1 MKTITSASA
10 NKLLRSLED
19 EKAFLLSMEEA
30 AKEYT
35 LAENETLQK
44 PDYDYKAT
52 AARLKELDD
61 TIRKIKHHI
70 NIFNV
75 TTILPNFQ
83 ITIDEALVKMAQ
95 LNRRKETLDIMR
107 KRLPKFRKTDY
118 YSHTNIIEY
127 IYLNYDLEDVK
138 EDYQKISEEIMQ
150 LQLELDTCNQTKT
163 FEIDL

>member
-30 AKEYT
+30 SKEYT

-70 NIFNV
+70 NVFNV
-75 TTILPNFQ
+75 TTILPNF
-83 ITIDEALVKMAQ
+83 Q

-107 KRLPKFRKTDY
+107 KRLPKFRKNDY
-118 YSHTNIIEY
+118 YNRTNIIEY

-138 EDYQKISEEIMQ
+138 EDYQKISEEIMK

>member
-1 MKTITSASA
+1 
-10 NKLLRSLED
+10 
-19 EKAFLLSMEEA
+19 MEEA
-30 AKEYT
+30 SKEYT

-70 NIFNV
+70 NVFNV

-107 KRLPKFRKTDY
+107 KRLPKFRKNDY
-118 YSHTNIIEY
+118 YNRTNIIEY

-138 EDYQKISEEIMQ
+138 EDYQKISEEIMK